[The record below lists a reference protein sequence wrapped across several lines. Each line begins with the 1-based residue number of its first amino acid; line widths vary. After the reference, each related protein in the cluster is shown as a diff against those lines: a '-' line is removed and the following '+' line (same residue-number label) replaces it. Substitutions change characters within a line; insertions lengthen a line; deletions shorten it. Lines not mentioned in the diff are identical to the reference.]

1 MTEQQTPVSTPVE
14 NVPEVTAPP
23 KPNKKRRRKKTLS
36 RVLAAVLVL
45 ALAGGGG
52 FVVWKFAFTDKP
64 KEKGEMMLG
73 TVDIGSISSMV
84 QGTGNVAAKS
94 ASTITL
100 TSPGTVSQVFVT
112 EGQQVAKGDPLYT
125 IRSQAAEETLKS
137 AQESLKTLQED
148 MNKLNEELGKLTVQA
163 PFSGKLMNVEDLQVG
178 DTLSKDGRVATLVND
193 KKLRL
198 SLYFSYAYEN
208 SISVGQSAKV
218 SIPAVMKDYTG
229 TVEKINK
236 VSFITPEGS
245 KCFEVVFVLDNPGT
259 LTQDMDATV
268 SLTAAD
274 GTTIYPYENG
284 KLEYYES
291 RELTAK
297 ANGPVEKVNLLN
309 YADVTAGQTLVVQG
323 DDEIRDQIRAKNEE
337 LVAAQ
342 KKVEEAQ
349 KALSDFNAVAP
360 IDGTVV
366 SLGIAAGEEVESGK
380 VAISIADTS
389 VMKVVID
396 VDQRNIAFIEK
407 GQMIDLTDWN
417 GNTYM
422 GVVESISLE
431 PKADSSVTVFPVTL
445 SVDNFDGSLRNGVSV
460 DYSFAASQSLDC
472 MVVPAAAIRYTSDA
486 DGNTMP
492 IVYLQAEERPENA
505 IDLPEPEPGMEDSV
519 DAPPEGF
526 YAVPVETGLSD
537 PANAEI
543 KSGLEV
549 GDVIFITYQNTE
561 GMAYG

>member
-1 MTEQQTPVSTPVE
+1 MTEQQTPVSTPSGQGAQQ
-14 NVPEVTAPP
+14 PAGPGTP
-23 KPNKKRRRKKTLS
+23 KRRRRKKIGSKLLAL
-36 RVLAAVLVL
+36 VLIL

-52 FVVWKFAFTDKP
+52 FAVWKFAFAEKP

-73 TVDIGSISSMV
+73 TVELGSISSMV
-84 QGTGNVAAKS
+84 QGSGNVLAKS
-94 ASTITL
+94 SATITL
-100 TSPGTVSQVFVT
+100 TNPGTVSEVFVT
-112 EGQQVAKGDPLYT
+112 EGQQVQEGDPLYV
-125 IRSQAAEETLKS
+125 IRSTASED
-137 AQESLKTLQED
+137 TLQEAQENCRTLQD
-148 MNKLNEELGKLTVQA
+148 ELDKLNGELSKLTIQA
-163 PFSGKLMNVEDLQVG
+163 PFSGKLLNVEALQVG
-178 DTLSKDGRVATLVND
+178 STLSKDSRVATLVND

-208 SISVGQSAKV
+208 AISVGQSAKV

-229 TVEKINK
+229 KVEEIHK

-245 KCFEVVFVLDNPGT
+245 KCFEVVCVLDNPGT
-259 LTQDMDATV
+259 LTQDMDATM

-274 GTTIYPYENG
+274 GTAIYPYENG
-284 KLEYYES
+284 KLAYYET
-291 RELTAK
+291 REITAK
-297 ANGPVEKVNLLN
+297 ASGPIKTASLLN

-323 DDEIRDQIRAKNEE
+323 DDEIREQIRAKNEE
-337 LVAAQ
+337 LAAAQ

-349 KALSDFNAVAP
+349 KALADFSATAP
-360 IDGTVV
+360 ISGTVV
-366 SLGIAAGEEVESGK
+366 SLDLTVGEEVQSGK
-380 VAISIADTS
+380 TAISIADTT

-396 VDQRNIAFIEK
+396 VNQQNIAFIEK

-422 GVVESISLE
+422 GTVESISLE

-445 SVDNFDGSLRNGVSV
+445 TVDNFDGSLRNGVSV
-460 DYSFAASQSLDC
+460 EYSFAASQSLDC

-486 DGNTMP
+486 EGNTLSL
-492 IVYLQAEERPENA
+492 VYLQAEERPENA
-505 IDLPEPEPGMEDSV
+505 VDLPEPESGGENAS

-537 PANAEI
+537 PVNAEI
-543 KSGLEV
+543 KSGLEL